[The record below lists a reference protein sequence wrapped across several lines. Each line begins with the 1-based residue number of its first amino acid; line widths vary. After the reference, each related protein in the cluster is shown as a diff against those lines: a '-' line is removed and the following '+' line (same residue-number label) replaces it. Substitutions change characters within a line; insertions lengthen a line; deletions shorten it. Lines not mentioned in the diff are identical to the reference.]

1 VVEDVSRSRRKTF
14 VAVVGGAALLLG
26 VLGLILVLRSRRR
39 ARSDLAPGQAPMQIA
54 PQSSAPPPSPAMI
67 CPTCRSEYPLPA
79 QFCENDGNRLV
90 PFAPGSDL
98 RGPTG
103 GICPVC
109 GQGYDPGVSACPKH
123 LEELVP
129 VAVWTAR
136 SQQPATVMI
145 CPICGTQYPGDGR
158 FCGSDGAALVPVN

>member
-1 VVEDVSRSRRKTF
+1 
-14 VAVVGGAALLLG
+14 LLG
-26 VLGLILVLRSRRR
+26 VLGLVLVLRSRRR
-39 ARSDLAPGQAPMQIA
+39 ARGDTARPRAPLE
-54 PQSSAPPPSPAMI
+54 PPPERSAAPAPAVMI
-67 CPTCRSEYPLPA
+67 CPTCRAEYPLPA
-79 QFCENDGNRLV
+79 QFCETDGNRLV
-90 PFAPGSDL
+90 PLTPGGDA

-129 VAVWTAR
+129 AAVWAAR
-136 SQQPATVMI
+136 SQQPAGLMI